1 MCLNS
6 ARRDSRW
13 KEEHKRQELEEAS
26 RLQFRAPFLEPESEA
41 VHADEAAQAGSGE
54 CQGQVVA

>member
-26 RLQFRAPFLEPESEA
+26 RLQVRAPFLEPESEA
-41 VHADEAAQAGSGE
+41 VHADEAA
-54 CQGQVVA
+54 